1 MLKKTK
7 KKQKNCCPSVVKLRQ
22 FWHDIEYI
30 SLSGLVQI
38 LFVRNVHLKSQ
49 NGANVHTCMDHT
61 HLYASG
67 NACNLSILGVMT
79 GSRFVDITP
88 WPADEGKK
96 TYLVL

>member
-1 MLKKTK
+1 
-7 KKQKNCCPSVVKLRQ
+7 
-22 FWHDIEYI
+22 
-30 SLSGLVQI
+30 
-38 LFVRNVHLKSQ
+38 
-49 NGANVHTCMDHT
+49 MDHT

-96 TYLVL
+96 HT